1 MDWEQAKLDYITDP
15 QESYR
20 SIADR
25 YGVSATQVAN
35 HSKAEGWR
43 QLRDEYLQNV
53 CTKTLEALAKQ
64 KAAREVKIVGVADK
78 LLNKLDK
85 AVDDCDPGELVSN
98 AKLVRALT
106 GAVMDLKSIFD
117 IRSQADQDEQSARI
131 AKLRKEAE
139 KEDKSGDRTIEVVF
153 TGGDDVEGWSE

>member
-20 SIADR
+20 TIADK

-43 QLRDEYLQNV
+43 KLREDYLQNV
-53 CTKTLEALAKQ
+53 CTKTLDALAKQ

-78 LLNKLDK
+78 LLNKLDT
-85 AVDDCDPGELVSN
+85 AVDNCEPEALVKN

-117 IRSQADQDEQSARI
+117 IRSKADEDEQAARI

-139 KEDKSGDRTIEVVF
+139 KEDNNVNEIEVVF
-153 TGGDDVEGWSE
+153 TAGEEAWNE